1 MISCRPGR
9 SLRGST
15 TGQWAAARGRRGPD
29 TGQPARSLN
38 QSLQQV
44 NKPCRVADSAHCPHR
59 ISVTN
64 FCHLFRNFPKFQDA
78 STSTFHWNEEINKIS
93 LIRLPH
99 SIKALVLARPES
111 LLEFWG
117 RRCRSVKLEVNYWS
131 VRLFILDK
139 KKFNKNGKFGMERL
153 KEPLSWQLKESTA
166 VPAAGFPVSIL
177 KIWTNLTRFF
187 FHEQMAAL

>member
-64 FCHLFRNFPKFQDA
+64 FCHLLRYFPKFQDV
-78 STSTFHWNEEINKIS
+78 SKLIKFS
-93 LIRLPH
+93 LIGLPH
-99 SIKALVLARPES
+99 SIKALVLERPES

-117 RRCRSVKLEVNYWS
+117 RRCWSVKLEVNYWS

-177 KIWTNLTRFF
+177 KIWKNLTRFF

>member
-99 SIKALVLARPES
+99 SIKGEDYWNFGVEDVDQWSLKLITGRWDYLFWTKKNSIKTGSLGWNGWKSRCHDNSKNRPPFQPLV
-111 LLEFWG
+111 F
-117 RRCRSVKLEVNYWS
+117 
-131 VRLFILDK
+131 LF
-139 KKFNKNGKFGMERL
+139 
-153 KEPLSWQLKESTA
+153 QY
-166 VPAAGFPVSIL
+166 
-177 KIWTNLTRFF
+177 
-187 FHEQMAAL
+187 